1 MSAQPL
7 VLCLQIAGILH
18 LGLIGAGAAMPRA
31 VGLRQ
36 HVANLPP
43 FIRRLFWV
51 YYTFI
56 GLSLVGFGL
65 ITAVFAET
73 LASGSGFA
81 RAVAA
86 FLTVFW
92 LIRLVAAVF
101 VFDVSPYL
109 ASRRLRIGYHATSIV
124 FVYLPIVYAWA
135 ALQKPVV

>member
-1 MSAQPL
+1 MRITLSL
-7 VLCLQIAGILH
+7 LLQIAGLMH
-18 LGLIGAGAAMPRA
+18 LGLMAAGLLMPKVVNMRA
-31 VGLRQ
+31 HLAGLPSFVRQ
-36 HVANLPP
+36 
-43 FIRRLFWV
+43 LFWV

-65 ITAVFAET
+65 ITVVFAET

-81 RAVAA
+81 RAVAT
-86 FLTVFW
+86 FLAVFW
-92 LIRLVAAVF
+92 MIRLVAAVF

-124 FVYLPIVYAWA
+124 FAYLPIVYAWA